1 MKKTFFFLL
10 FGAIGGFIGWIIL
23 EPLPLTHMREKT
35 LIEVYMHD
43 AVFGAVMGSFIGGS
57 LGFTEGIWRKQR
69 IFGFTVSGSL
79 IGLLGGACAL
89 VIGERIYQM
98 FVPGEGMVS
107 LFHALKEIVARSI
120 GWSAVGAVVGA
131 SQGLLTRSK
140 WRAKRGALGGAIGGF
155 IGGMLFDFLPFIFY
169 TDAVSRMVAL
179 TAIGGLVGFSTSLV
193 EELTK
198 KAWLKVLSGSKEGRE
213 YIVDKDEFYIG
224 RDELCDLGL
233 FGDKSVLPKHAL
245 ITRKDNTY
253 EIRDLGGGVILN
265 GQRISSATLQDG
277 DRLQIGS
284 HSLLFQMKEKVQKRD
299 VVVAQKVSPIASD
312 ICPYCGQRKDPIT
325 GACACTPATQP
336 SPLEPGQT
344 AVLPSKQIQK
354 PAPSGARLVVIKGPL
369 EGEVFPINK
378 GEFTIGRAEDR
389 DLTIL
394 DRAVSR
400 KHCKIVLEDD
410 GYYIVDEGS
419 TNGTFVSGMR
429 VAREK
434 LKNGDIIQVGESK
447 FRFEL

>member
-1 MKKTFFFLL
+1 
-10 FGAIGGFIGWIIL
+10 
-23 EPLPLTHMREKT
+23 
-35 LIEVYMHD
+35 
-43 AVFGAVMGSFIGGS
+43 
-57 LGFTEGIWRKQR
+57 
-69 IFGFTVSGSL
+69 
-79 IGLLGGACAL
+79 
-89 VIGERIYQM
+89 
-98 FVPGEGMVS
+98 
-107 LFHALKEIVARSI
+107 
-120 GWSAVGAVVGA
+120 
-131 SQGLLTRSK
+131 
-140 WRAKRGALGGAIGGF
+140 
-155 IGGMLFDFLPFIFY
+155 
-169 TDAVSRMVAL
+169 
-179 TAIGGLVGFSTSLV
+179 
-193 EELTK
+193 
-198 KAWLKVLSGSKEGRE
+198 
-213 YIVDKDEFYIG
+213 
-224 RDELCDLGL
+224 
-233 FGDKSVLPKHAL
+233 L

-265 GQRISSATLQDG
+265 GQRISSATLRDG

-447 FRFEL
+447 LRFEI